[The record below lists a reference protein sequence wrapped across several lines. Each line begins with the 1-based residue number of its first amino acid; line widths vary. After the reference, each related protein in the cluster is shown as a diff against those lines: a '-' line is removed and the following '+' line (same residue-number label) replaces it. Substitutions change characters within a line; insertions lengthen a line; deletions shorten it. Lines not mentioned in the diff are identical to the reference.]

1 VPAAGTVPAE
11 PEAQAHFWVERNV
24 ARWQE
29 VLERERHD
37 GLAVVD
43 TDPLKL
49 HFVWSL
55 LRTGQAGELEWTMY
69 RDFARE
75 AFAAERYALA
85 DIFLVADVDEATL
98 RARRDADPLRTRGNF
113 EQHVRLRDSLL
124 RWYAVI
130 DRLEPGRVVFGL
142 PPEGLTRDLLAKGRR
157 RERSG
162 ALLFDRLMREL
173 AAL

>member
-1 VPAAGTVPAE
+1 VPPAGSVPAE
-11 PEAQAHFWVERNV
+11 PLARARFWVERNV

-29 VLERERHD
+29 VLEREGRE

-43 TDPLKL
+43 TDPFKL

-55 LRTGQAGELEWTMY
+55 LRTGQASELEWTMQ
-69 RDFARE
+69 RDIARE
-75 AFAAERYALA
+75 AFAAGRYALA

-98 RARRDADPLRTRGNF
+98 LARRDADPMRTRGNF
-113 EQHVRLRDSLL
+113 ERHVRLRDSLV
-124 RWYAVI
+124 RWYSAI

-142 PPEGLTRDLLAKGRR
+142 PIEGLTRELLAKGQR

-162 ALLFDRLMREL
+162 AVLFDRLMAEL
-173 AAL
+173 PAL